1 MAQQL
6 VDRKDLDFVLW
17 EQLDCE
23 GEILKKYGEFK
34 EFNKKTCDMI
44 ITEAKSL
51 AVKELLPTMQEGDRQ
66 GVRFEDGV
74 VKVPDSF
81 HRAHKLL
88 LEGEWQ
94 SLGVDTE
101 MGGQGAPPF
110 IATAVAEIFMAASWA
125 CISYASMG
133 NGTSDMIF
141 KYGTQE
147 QKDMY
152 IDRITTGEWGG
163 TMLLTE
169 PDAGTDVG
177 ALTTTAVKN
186 EDGTYSLSGNKIFIT
201 NGEHD
206 LCENIIHPVLARIEG
221 DPPGTKGISIFIVPK
236 FLVNPD
242 GSLGERND
250 IICTGVEKKHGI
262 KASATCQM
270 SMGSKGNC
278 VGFLLGQEREGIK
291 IMFNMM
297 NHARMGTGLQAMAY
311 ASASYLDALNYAR
324 ERVQGRSLENMANP
338 AAPPVTIIN
347 HPDVRRNLLWMK
359 SYVSGFRSFF
369 QYTSMVACKAA
380 LSENEE
386 ERKINNGLFEL
397 MTPLIKAYLS
407 DLGYEVCVQGI
418 QVFGG
423 VGFCQDFLAEQYAR
437 DCKITSIYEGTSG
450 IQAMDLLG
458 RKLGMEK
465 GKVFMA
471 FMGEVGKTVAK
482 AKEQE
487 ELKGL
492 AVDLEAALNRLGETA
507 MHLGKLASS
516 LEYKTAFAHSLP
528 FLYAMGDVIMAW
540 MLLWRASVAT
550 EKLAGGKV
558 KSKDESF
565 YQGQVKT
572 AEFFIKTL
580 LPVTHGKMNAIF
592 NDCKAAIEISE
603 DGYGGL

>member
-6 VDRKDLDFVLW
+6 VDRRDLDFVLW

-23 GEILKKYGEFK
+23 GEILKKYDAYK

-44 ITEAKSL
+44 LNEAKAL

-66 GVRFEDGV
+66 GVRYDNNE

-81 HRAHKLL
+81 HRPHELL

-94 SLGVDTE
+94 NLGVDPE
-101 MGGQGAPPF
+101 MGGQGAPAF
-110 IATAVAEIFMAASWA
+110 ISSATAEMFMAASWA
-125 CISYASMG
+125 CYSYATMG
-133 NGTSDMIF
+133 NGTSDMIE

-147 QKDMY
+147 QKDLY
-152 IDRITTGEWGG
+152 IPKITTGEWGG

-186 EDGTYSLSGNKIFIT
+186 DDGTYSLTGNKIFIT

-236 FLVNPD
+236 FFVNPD
-242 GSLGERND
+242 GSLGDRND
-250 IICTGVEKKHGI
+250 ILCTGVEHKHGI

-270 SMGSKGNC
+270 SMGSKGKC
-278 VGFLLGQEREGIK
+278 IGFLLGKEREGMK
-291 IMFNMM
+291 VMFNMM
-297 NHARMGTGLQAMAY
+297 NHARMATGLQAMAY

-324 ERVQGRSLENMANP
+324 DRIQGRSIDDMANHG
-338 AAPPVTIIN
+338 APPVAIIN

-369 QYTSMVACKAA
+369 QYTSLVATKAA
-380 LSENEE
+380 MAEDEE
-386 ERKINNGLFEL
+386 ERKLNNGLFEL

-418 QVFGG
+418 QVYGG

-471 FMGEVGKTVAK
+471 FMGEVGKTIAK
-482 AKEQE
+482 VKGQE

-492 AVDLEAALNRLGETA
+492 AGDLEAALNRLGETA
-507 MHLGKLASS
+507 MHLGKTAMSPDF
-516 LEYKTAFAHSLP
+516 KAAFAHALP
-528 FLYAMGDVIMAW
+528 FLYVMGDVIMAW
-540 MLLWRASVAT
+540 MLLWRASVAV
-550 EKLAGGKV
+550 EKLAGKV
-558 KSKDESF
+558 KKKDEAF
-565 YQGQVKT
+565 YTGQIKT
-572 AEFFIKTL
+572 AEFFIQSL
-580 LPVTHGKMNAIF
+580 LPITQGKMNAIF
-592 NDCKAAIEISE
+592 NTSKAAIEMPD
-603 DGYGGL
+603 DGYGI

>member
-6 VDRKDLDFVLW
+6 VDRRDLDFVLW

-23 GEILKKYGEFK
+23 GEILKKYEVFN
-34 EFNKKTCDMI
+34 EFNKKTCEMI
-44 ITEAKSL
+44 LTEAKSL
-51 AVKELLPTMQEGDRQ
+51 ALKELLPTMQEGDRQ
-66 GVRFEDGV
+66 GVRYEDNT

-94 SLGVDTE
+94 NLGVDPE

-110 IATAVAEIFMAASWA
+110 ISAATAEIFMAASWA
-125 CISYASMG
+125 CYSYASMG
-133 NGTSDMIF
+133 NGTSDMIE

-152 IDRITTGEWGG
+152 IPKITTGEWGG

-177 ALTTTAVKN
+177 ALTSTAVKN
-186 EDGTYSLSGNKIFIT
+186 EDGTYSLTGNKIFIT

-221 DPPGTKGISIFIVPK
+221 DPAGTKGVSIFIVPK
-236 FLVNPD
+236 FFVNPD
-242 GSLGERND
+242 GSLGDRND
-250 IICTGVEKKHGI
+250 ILCTGVEHKHGI

-270 SMGSKGNC
+270 SMGTKGKC
-278 VGFLLGQEREGIK
+278 IGYLLGKEREGMK
-291 IMFNMM
+291 VMFNMM
-297 NHARMGTGLQAMAY
+297 NGARMATGLQAMAY

-324 ERVQGRSLENMANP
+324 ERVQGRSLDDMANHG
-338 AAPPVTIIN
+338 APPVTIIN

-369 QYTSMVACKAA
+369 QYTSMIACKAA
-380 LSENEE
+380 LSEDEE
-386 ERKINNGLFEL
+386 ERKIANGLYEL

-418 QVFGG
+418 QVYGG

-450 IQAMDLLG
+450 IQSMDLLG

-471 FMGEVGKTVAK
+471 FMGEVGKTIAK

-492 AVDLEAALNRLGETA
+492 AGDLEAALNRLGETA
-507 MHLGKLASS
+507 MHLGKLAISPDF
-516 LEYKTAFAHSLP
+516 KVAFAHSLP
-528 FLYAMGDVIMAW
+528 FLYAMGDVIMGW
-540 MLLWRASVAT
+540 MHLWRANVAV
-550 EKLAGGKV
+550 EKLAGKV
-558 KSKDESF
+558 KKKDEAF

-572 AEFFIKTL
+572 AEFFIQSL
-580 LPVTHGKMNAIF
+580 LPITQGKMNAIF
-592 NDCKAAIEISE
+592 NDCKAAIEMPD
-603 DGYGGL
+603 DGYGI